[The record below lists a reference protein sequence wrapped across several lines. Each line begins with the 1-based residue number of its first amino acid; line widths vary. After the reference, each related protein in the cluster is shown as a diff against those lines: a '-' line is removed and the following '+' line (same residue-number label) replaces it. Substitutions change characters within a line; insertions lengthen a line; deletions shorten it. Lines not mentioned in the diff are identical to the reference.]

1 MKWLSIALLL
11 CCVSCDSIKK
21 KDRETPTEVQW
32 SEIGTIG
39 GLDQITDQ
47 HITALLKLHGISSA
61 IEGSIVYGV
70 SVPVGDEARALK
82 ILREDAKKRHYWID
96 LYDGDKRVF
105 HSDDSD
111 DWKTEN
117 LSEKYDTVLKRNEF
131 EKSSDLGA
139 VLRHSSFAESVPP
152 FNYVK
157 WVKWLKREYLD
168 EKGRERI
175 GHVVE
180 VELSVDPNLEIG
192 GKHARFQVW
201 DDGKK
206 IQTMGSSEWWHG
218 TPEVVAKNQKDY
230 AKKR

>member
-11 CCVSCDSIKK
+11 CCVSCDSNKK
-21 KDRETPTEVQW
+21 NDKETPTEVQW
-32 SEIGTIG
+32 SAIGTIG
-39 GLDQITDQ
+39 GLDRITEE
-47 HITALLKLHGISSA
+47 HITALLNLHGIDSA

-82 ILREDAKKRHYWID
+82 ILREDAEKRHYWID
-96 LYDGDKRVF
+96 LYEGDKCVF
-105 HSDDSD
+105 RSSASDDL
-111 DWKTEN
+111 KTEN
-117 LSEKYDTVLKRNEF
+117 LSEKYETVLKRKEF

-139 VLRHSSFAESVPP
+139 VLRDASIAKSVPP
-152 FNYVK
+152 FRYVK

-180 VELSVDPNLEIG
+180 VELSIDPNLDIG

-206 IQTMGSSEWWHG
+206 IQTMGSSECWYG
-218 TPEVVAKNQKDY
+218 TPEVVAKNQKDF